1 MKQPMGRWVSHQR
14 GSIGEWPFGS
24 VTSDTYRDWDGFVR
38 WVQRDGSVGSEMG
51 LSRMVVAS
59 RRQNGS
65 LSPLTLS
72 VSLLTLTLCLA
83 YGFLFFFFQFVFP
96 FGFGLLGQ
104 WVYSFFF
111 LFFFFSFFFNIYMG
125 SSLADSVG
133 WFRIFGGGPRLKRK
147 EGPKSSSYYFGGKF
161 TY

>member
-1 MKQPMGRWVSHQR
+1 MKQSVGRWVSRQR
-14 GSIGEWPFGS
+14 GGIGEWPFGC
-24 VTSDTYRDWDGFVR
+24 VTSDSYKDWDGFVR
-38 WVQRDGSVGSEMG
+38 WVQRDGNVDSEMG
-51 LSRMVVAS
+51 LSRVVAAS
-59 RRQNGS
+59 RQQNGF

-72 VSLLTLTLCLA
+72 VSLRTLTLCLA

-111 LFFFFSFFFNIYMG
+111 LFFFFFNIYMG
-125 SSLADSVG
+125 FGLADSVG